1 MELSEA
7 GSGQGSEGV
16 YGRLVA
22 LVEQIL
28 GRPGPVPFPLERKL
42 SELGVSSIQMVN
54 LMLGVELEFN
64 LAIPQDDITPENF
77 FSVTS
82 IAALIERL
90 RAPPAG

>member
-1 MELSEA
+1 MELSEG
-7 GSGQGSEGV
+7 GSGQGSEGL

-28 GRPGPVPFPLERKL
+28 GRPVAAPFPVERKL

-77 FSVTS
+77 FSVAS

-90 RAPPAG
+90 QALSAG